1 MLYRPLNTDGALA
14 GTGTL
19 TCKSRLF
26 AVAIATD
33 GTNVATVVVRKD
45 DASGDQRLDYST
57 HHGNFLAG
65 PFSLDSETLYY
76 SVTGT
81 GASAQFFEWVA

>member
-1 MLYRPLNTDGALA
+1 MLLRPLNDDGALA

-26 AVAIATD
+26 AVAITTD
-33 GTNVATVVVRKD
+33 GTNAATVVVRKT
-45 DASGDQRLDYST
+45 DANGAQKLDYST
-57 HHGNFLAG
+57 LDGDFLAG
-65 PFSLDSETLYY
+65 PFALDSETLYY

-81 GASAQFFEWVA
+81 GAAAQFFEWVS